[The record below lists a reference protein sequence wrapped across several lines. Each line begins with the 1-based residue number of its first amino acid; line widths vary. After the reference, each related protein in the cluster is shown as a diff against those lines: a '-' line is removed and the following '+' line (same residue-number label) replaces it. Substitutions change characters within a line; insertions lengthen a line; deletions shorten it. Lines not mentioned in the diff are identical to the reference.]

1 MLGQWDERARG
12 GAWQLRR
19 LLVCNGG
26 LAATIRKGGPDRTLR
41 SARQLYDDK
50 GVAASRRPRH
60 TPKLSTEKEMPR
72 FPARNRIP
80 VPFEDC
86 EARRIR
92 SPNLRRRHLGSTCPQ
107 TLTASNSS
115 VRVAPRARKTGQD
128 GLNNLVACLSQTYGR
143 RVLLAEDWLVAAPLD
158 RSVRIGRAAYRNRS
172 ALSKTPN

>member
-1 MLGQWDERARG
+1 MRDKIFASESNLTRRGGGLCAQMLGQWDERARG

-92 SPNLRRRHLGSTCPQ
+92 SPNLRRRHLGSTRPQ
-107 TLTASNSS
+107 TLTASSS
-115 VRVAPRARKTGQD
+115 VRV
-128 GLNNLVACLSQTYGR
+128 
-143 RVLLAEDWLVAAPLD
+143 
-158 RSVRIGRAAYRNRS
+158 RAARAKNRPRRLEQFS
-172 ALSKTPN
+172 RVFEPNLWETRVTGGRLARGRPP